1 MANFGEHRDS
11 SFGDNLE
18 SVGVARLSQELTDQK
33 QEIRQ
38 LKETNA
44 KLTKQLFGL
53 QDRYIQSNDRL
64 YEEMK
69 TPTRGDG
76 KVKNLNNN
84 LKEKE

>member
-18 SVGVARLSQELTDQK
+18 LVGVARLSQELTDK
-33 QEIRQ
+33 KEEMRQ

-44 KLTKQLFGL
+44 KLTEQLFGL

-64 YEEMK
+64 YNEMK
-69 TPTRGDG
+69 TPTRADG
-76 KVKNLNNN
+76 KVQNLNN
-84 LKEKE
+84 